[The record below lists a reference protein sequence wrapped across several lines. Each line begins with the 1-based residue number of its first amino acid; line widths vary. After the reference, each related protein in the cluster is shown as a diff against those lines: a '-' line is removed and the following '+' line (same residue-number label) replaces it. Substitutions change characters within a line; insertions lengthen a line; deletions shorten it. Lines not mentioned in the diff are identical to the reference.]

1 MLAIV
6 AKVAPS
12 IYDFCKN
19 VYSIQPVLNFHS
31 NEIRSATGMQQG
43 DPLGSLLFCLAI
55 QPNLDQLGSELII
68 GYLDDVTLG
77 GNVKTVRDDFEL
89 MKFEGERLGLKFN
102 ISKCEVLT
110 RNNCNLDIANTFPGF
125 QMIDIRDAQLLGSPI
140 LSDRGLDV
148 ALDDKCNELQNM
160 LSRLKHLSAHHSLVI
175 IRHCISV
182 PTVMH
187 ILRTNNNC
195 HDNDRLIMFDN
206 IVRRGLEAILN
217 VELSTLQWTQACLP
231 IRDGGLGVR
240 TTDSLATSAFLA
252 SAMSTLALQELILPS
267 VANTI
272 ESAVV
277 ASQERW
283 KVITLEQPITGDLAC
298 KQRSWDDAVV
308 RRTKKD
314 LTEKLTND
322 IQLARFTGAQYVH
335 AGDWHNASP
344 IANCGLHL
352 DDETMRIAIYVS
364 AWEHKYATFTH
375 VHVGHLST
383 PLDSIVLFAEE
394 VPATNQAQF
403 IK

>member
-1 MLAIV
+1 MINNISQTLLPRQLGVGVKGGLEAAVHTTRRYFELNKDDNSKIAVKLDFKNAFNSVRRDTTLAII

-12 IYDFCKN
+12 IYNFCKN

-55 QPNLDQLGSELII
+55 QPILDRLCSELII

-77 GNVKTVRDDFEL
+77 GNVETVREDFEL
-89 MKFEGERLGLKFN
+89 IKLEGERLGLKLN
-102 ISKCEVLT
+102 ISKCEVNT
-110 RNNCNLDIANTFPGF
+110 RINCNLDIANSFPGF
-125 QMIDIRDAQLLGSPI
+125 QIIDIRDAQLLGSPI

-148 ALDDKCNELQNM
+148 ALDDKCNKLQNM
-160 LSRLKHLSAHHSLVI
+160 LGRLKHLSAHHSLVI

-187 ILRTNNNC
+187 ILRTNNC

-240 TTDSLATSAFLA
+240 TTVSLATSAFLA

-267 VANTI
+267 VANTTD
-272 ESAVV
+272 SAVV

-283 KVITLEQPITGDLAC
+283 KVIT
-298 KQRSWDDAVV
+298 
-308 RRTKKD
+308 
-314 LTEKLTND
+314 
-322 IQLARFTGAQYVH
+322 H
-335 AGDWHNASP
+335 
-344 IANCGLHL
+344 LH
-352 DDETMRIAIYVS
+352 S
-364 AWEHKYATFTH
+364 
-375 VHVGHLST
+375 
-383 PLDSIVLFAEE
+383 
-394 VPATNQAQF
+394 
-403 IK
+403 